1 MKPAMP
7 ADIRAAIATELD
19 AASSAPDAARR
30 WTALDRAHI
39 LSQPWAIAHTKVHWR
54 MLTLALRQR
63 DRTEAVGQ
71 VVRLVVAAPG
81 SLSGRYPRGNTG
93 RARVGLTQPMAVP
106 SDLEQLLQTPGT

>member
-1 MKPAMP
+1 MP
-7 ADIRAAIATELD
+7 AAIRAAITAELD
-19 AASSAPDAARR
+19 TASAAPDAEQR
-30 WTALDRAHI
+30 WTGLERAHI

-54 MLTLALRQR
+54 MLTLALRQH

-93 RARVGLTQPMAVP
+93 RARVGLTEPMAMP
-106 SDLEQLLQTPGT
+106 SDLEQLLQTQDA